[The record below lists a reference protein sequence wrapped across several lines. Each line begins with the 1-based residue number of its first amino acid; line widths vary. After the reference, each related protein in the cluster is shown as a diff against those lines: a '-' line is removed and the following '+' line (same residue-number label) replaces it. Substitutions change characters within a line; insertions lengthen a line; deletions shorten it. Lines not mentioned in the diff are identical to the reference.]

1 MSSFLANVD
10 IANVAGGMTALVD
23 AINER
28 SRDEKYVIISALF
41 NCLYNNKLKEGRT
54 VGDIMEIVDHMRRE
68 CKRKKIPEFGA
79 AERYII
85 GEL

>member
-1 MSSFLANVD
+1 MD